1 MTSLCVR
8 DYMNMRPVVFSP
20 EMSLS
25 AALDKLLTS
34 KQIGGPVVDKDH
46 RLVGFLSEQDMIETV
61 LKVGYCC
68 QDSYS
73 VTDCM
78 STQVLTA
85 NPEDSIMVLAEQ
97 MTIKKPKIYP
107 VVSDDGN
114 LVGVISRRDVLFAIG
129 SQITHGFQHPV

>member
-1 MTSLCVR
+1 
-8 DYMNMRPVVFSP
+8 MNMRPVIFSP

-34 KQIGGPVVDKDH
+34 KQIGGPVVDAEH
-46 RLVGFLSEQDMIETV
+46 RVVGFLSEQDMIETL
-61 LKVGYCC
+61 LKVGYSC

-78 STQVLTA
+78 SAQVLTA

-107 VVSDDGN
+107 VVASDGN
-114 LVGVISRRDVLFAIG
+114 LVGVISRRDVLSAIG
-129 SQITHGFQHPV
+129 NQITHGFQHPV